1 MTTKESCAEGMNPP
15 RNAQPTGRTKLAGLV
30 KQCLF
35 TLDLVIILSVLF
47 LALVCII
54 TMLVLLIIYYI
65 VKRYY
70 TR

>member
-30 KQCLF
+30 KQSLF
-35 TLDLVIILSVLF
+35 TLDLVIILSV